1 MSNLMAYDASFLA
14 RTPNT
19 YKISITNDVGV
30 TIHRCF
36 SIVALLP
43 EAVILDKILLH
54 RAESGPR
61 SSYLLKAAISNAR
74 QLYTGAS

>member
-1 MSNLMAYDASFLA
+1 MSNLRHMKHRSWHEH
-14 RTPNT
+14 RNT

-36 SIVALLP
+36 SSVALLP
-43 EAVILDKILLH
+43 EAMILDKILFH